1 MSEDN
6 IKVTVKV
13 RPLIKREKE
22 RQLPK
27 VWKVNG
33 CTIQHVDAVGTQN
46 ERFTFGRT
54 PSICLWFCVE

>member
-1 MSEDN
+1 MSDDN

-13 RPLIKREKE
+13 RPLIKRERE

-33 CTIQHVDAVGTQN
+33 NTIQRVDPVGGQ
-46 ERFTFGRT
+46 ERFTFGE
-54 PSICLWFCVE
+54 FCPLALVRLG